1 MSNRPPEAEMEAL
14 RNENKRLRKII
25 SQLWPVVTRNT
36 KVGFWGPI
44 EKEIRDLNRRK

>member
-1 MSNRPPEAEMEAL
+1 MNNRPPEAEMEAL
-14 RNENKRLRKII
+14 SNENKRLRKII